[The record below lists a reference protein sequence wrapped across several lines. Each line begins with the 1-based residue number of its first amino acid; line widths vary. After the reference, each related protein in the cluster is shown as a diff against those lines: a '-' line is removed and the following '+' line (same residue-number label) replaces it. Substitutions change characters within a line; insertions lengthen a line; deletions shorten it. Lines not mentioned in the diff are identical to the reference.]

1 MNITNDLWVERYR
14 PKSIGDLVLPDEYR
28 QNFEICIKRNEIPNL
43 LFYGPPGGGKS
54 TMARIL
60 TSKEG
65 VIQNPS
71 DNVMEI
77 NGSAKETRGIGF
89 VDSTIEPYLK
99 VPPSGNDKYKIIFID
114 ECDYLTDAAMSSLRA
129 IIEKYS
135 KYGRFLFTCNIVS
148 KVTEALMSRVQA
160 YEFKQLPLEFVEQYC
175 NKILD
180 SEKITYVSDSVKFV
194 CSNLYPDVRRIVNC
208 LQRNSLTG
216 ELKVNKDTVMTNEK
230 LVISQILEIIAFT
243 NDNQDAK
250 VGTCIGNLIKVLGEY
265 DIEYRGIY
273 SNLFFRKE
281 VPATCKVIINR
292 YSNTHGDCLIPQM
305 HFMAMVFEIVKIL
318 REYRA
323 MTAARKV

>member
-14 PKSIGDLVLPDEYR
+14 PKTIEDLVLPDEYR

-60 TSKEG
+60 TSKQG
-65 VIQNPS
+65 IIQNS
-71 DNVMEI
+71 YDNVMEI

-135 KYGRFLFTCNIVS
+135 RYGRFLFTCNIVS

-160 YEFKQLPLEFVEQYC
+160 YEFKQLPTEFVEQYC
-175 NKILD
+175 KKILD
-180 SEKITYVSDSVKFV
+180 NEKITYTDDNVKFV

-208 LQRNSLTG
+208 LQRNSLSG
-216 ELKVNKDTVMTNEK
+216 ELKINKETVMTNEK
-230 LVISQILEIIAFT
+230 LVISQVLEIISFT
-243 NDNQDAK
+243 NDNHDNK
-250 VGTCIGNLIKVLGEY
+250 VGICINNIIKVLGEY

-273 SNLFFRKE
+273 SNLFFKKE
-281 VPATCKVIINR
+281 VPAMCKVIINR
-292 YSNTHGDCLIPQM
+292 YSNSHGDCLEPRM
-305 HFMAMVFEIVKIL
+305 HFMAMIFEIIKCL
-318 REYRA
+318 RDYRA
-323 MTAARKV
+323 MTAARK